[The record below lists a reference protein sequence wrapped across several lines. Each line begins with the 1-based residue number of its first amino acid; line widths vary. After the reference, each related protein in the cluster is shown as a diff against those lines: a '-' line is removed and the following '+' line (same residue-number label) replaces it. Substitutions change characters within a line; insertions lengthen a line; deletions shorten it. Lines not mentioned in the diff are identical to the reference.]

1 MKLIKFIVKEN
12 IKEGYSL
19 GMQLFDGLAMIIVV
33 LACIYMLG

>member
-19 GMQLFDGLAMIIVV
+19 GMQLFDGLAMIIIT
-33 LACIYMLG
+33 LACITMLG

>member
-19 GMQLFDGLAMIIVV
+19 KMQLFDGFAMIIVV

>member
-19 GMQLFDGLAMIIVV
+19 GMQLFDGFAMIIVV
-33 LACIYMLG
+33 LACVYMLG